1 MRDVS
6 ETRMGQVRYT
16 EVMTLPSDQG
26 YALTTL
32 TQNRSLILFVAL
44 HPAALLNVI
53 AKSAV
58 FQ

>member
-32 TQNRSLILFVAL
+32 TQNRSLILFVARQGDL
-44 HPAALLNVI
+44 PDRAAQ
-53 AKSAV
+53 A
-58 FQ
+58 